1 MPGARRVRPDHRD
14 RAQGGVRPS
23 LVLAYDGWN
32 QAAAE
37 ETCQTLRAVAS
48 EGEANDAVVEEGV
61 IW

>member
-1 MPGARRVRPDHRD
+1 MSDEVRFGAEREEC
-14 RAQGGVRPS
+14 PS

-37 ETCQTLRAVAS
+37 EICQTLRAVAS
-48 EGEANDAVVEEGV
+48 EGEASDAVVKVCV